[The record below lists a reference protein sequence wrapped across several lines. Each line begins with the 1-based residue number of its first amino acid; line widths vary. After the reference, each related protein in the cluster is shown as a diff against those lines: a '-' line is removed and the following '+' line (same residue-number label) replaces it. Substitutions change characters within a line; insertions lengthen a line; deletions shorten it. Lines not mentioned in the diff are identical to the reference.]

1 MEEKISNATM
11 FVSHGQLVHDLA
23 IVKLCHMDQ
32 LPREDEALIRLYS
45 DIASDL
51 NDALNNL

>member
-32 LPREDEALIRLYS
+32 LPGEDEALIRLYS

-51 NDALNNL
+51 NDVLNNL

>member
-1 MEEKISNATM
+1 MDEKISNATM
-11 FVSHGQLVHDLA
+11 FVSHSQLVHDLA
-23 IVKLCHMDQ
+23 IVKLCHMDK
-32 LPREDEALIRLYS
+32 LPEKDEALIKLYS